1 MVSPLCASGIARRI
15 SIGHW
20 LMHPRI
26 RIMWY
31 EPRPSTRRNA
41 EWKPVRPATAWIR
54 VDSGASARVISGHVV
69 LMRHPQYVVRR
80 GIPGR
85 RLATA

>member
-1 MVSPLCASGIARRI
+1 MVSPVCASGIARRI

-20 LMHPRI
+20 RMHPWI

-31 EPRPSTRRNA
+31 EPRPSTRRHA

-54 VDSGASARVISGHVV
+54 VGSGASARVISGNMA
-69 LMRHPQYVVRR
+69 LLRHPQCMVRR

-85 RLATA
+85 RLVTA